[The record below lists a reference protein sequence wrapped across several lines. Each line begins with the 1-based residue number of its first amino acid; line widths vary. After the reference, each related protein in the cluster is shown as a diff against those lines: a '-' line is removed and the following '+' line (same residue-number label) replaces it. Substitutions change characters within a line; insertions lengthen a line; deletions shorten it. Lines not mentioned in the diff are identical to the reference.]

1 MVVLCNCLKSRIL
14 FSTSRTRKNLG
25 KKGRVHIIKGNENPR
40 KHLQVLIKIEP
51 GTIIATVSRLGYFIV
66 TLSIVTTSPSSN
78 DASVSPLHCLC
89 AESVRLQTDVLNK
102 IPCIRSWCSK
112 TPSWRKWAVVGWGGE
127 RSRQFCVKGGQ
138 GTALM
143 TESADIISAKEMK
156 RWLAKQAEGR
166 RDRGDISVKFRHSAH
181 RVDVLVL
188 GKNALAWWLLLNQAT
203 LLSPGKSWAKTK
215 KVKRPGSWIPSQSN

>member
-1 MVVLCNCLKSRIL
+1 M
-14 FSTSRTRKNLG
+14 G

-102 IPCIRSWCSK
+102 IPRIRS
-112 TPSWRKWAVVGWGGE
+112 
-127 RSRQFCVKGGQ
+127 
-138 GTALM
+138 
-143 TESADIISAKEMK
+143 
-156 RWLAKQAEGR
+156 
-166 RDRGDISVKFRHSAH
+166 
-181 RVDVLVL
+181 
-188 GKNALAWWLLLNQAT
+188 
-203 LLSPGKSWAKTK
+203 
-215 KVKRPGSWIPSQSN
+215 